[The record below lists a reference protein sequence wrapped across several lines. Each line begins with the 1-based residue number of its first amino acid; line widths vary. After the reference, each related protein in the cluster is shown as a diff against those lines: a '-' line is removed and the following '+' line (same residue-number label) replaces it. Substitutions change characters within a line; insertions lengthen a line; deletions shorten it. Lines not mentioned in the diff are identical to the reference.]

1 MAASQF
7 KLGNLIGIVDR
18 NQLSIDGPTEEL
30 MRMEPL
36 DERFASFGWEVQRI
50 DGHSIEEILDA
61 FDAAEAGDPAKPKMI
76 IADTIKGRGVQ
87 RMELDVGWHVGALV
101 GADYDDVIA
110 ELEAGL
116 RPVRATAPIPA
127 EVG

>member
-1 MAASQF
+1 MAAGHF
-7 KLGNLIGIVDR
+7 GLGTITAIIDR

-36 DERFASFGWEVQRI
+36 DDRFASFGWQVQRI
-50 DGHSIEEILDA
+50 DGHDIEAILDA
-61 FDAAEAGDPAKPKMI
+61 FDRAEAGDPAKPQMI
-76 IADTIKGRGVQ
+76 IADTVKGRGVQ
-87 RMELDVGWHVGALV
+87 RMELDVGWHVGKLV
-101 GADYDDVIA
+101 GEDYDDVIA

-116 RPVRATAPIPA
+116 RPVRNTTPIPA